1 MDTVVL
7 AFFELASSALSGMTG
22 LLIIFALLS
31 WINVNAEV
39 FYFFYKLT
47 QPFLSP
53 VRKIVPPIAGIDI
66 SILIVLVLLQVVNI
80 VLANLRVLALSL
92 A

>member
-1 MDTVVL
+1 MQR
-7 AFFELASSALSGMTG
+7 F
-22 LLIIFALLS
+22 
-31 WINVNAEV
+31 
-39 FYFFYKLT
+39 FYFLDKLT

>member
-1 MDTVVL
+1 MHTLVL

-31 WINVNAEV
+31 WINANAEV
-39 FYFFYKLT
+39 FYFLDKLT

>member
-1 MDTVVL
+1 MDTLVL

-39 FYFFYKLT
+39 FYFFDKLT
-47 QPFLSP
+47 QPCLSP
-53 VRKIVPPIAGIDI
+53 VRKIVPPIGGVDI
-66 SILIVLVLLQVVNI
+66 SILIVLLLLQVVNI
-80 VLANLRVLALSL
+80 ILANLKVLALSF

>member
-1 MDTVVL
+1 
-7 AFFELASSALSGMTG
+7 MTG

-39 FYFFYKLT
+39 FYFFDKLT

-53 VRKIVPPIAGIDI
+53 VRKIVPPIGGVDI
-66 SILIVLVLLQVVNI
+66 SILIVLLLLQVVNI
-80 VLANLRVLALSL
+80 ILANLKVLALSF

>member
-1 MDTVVL
+1 
-7 AFFELASSALSGMTG
+7 
-22 LLIIFALLS
+22 
-31 WINVNAEV
+31 
-39 FYFFYKLT
+39 LT